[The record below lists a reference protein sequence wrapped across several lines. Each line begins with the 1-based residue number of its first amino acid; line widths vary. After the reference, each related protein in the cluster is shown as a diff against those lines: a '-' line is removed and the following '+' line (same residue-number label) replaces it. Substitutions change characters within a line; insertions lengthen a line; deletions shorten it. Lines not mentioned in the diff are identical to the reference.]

1 MTTTP
6 RPIRASRSRILQ
18 ARQTAHHLRFAA
30 SALDDYD
37 GRGATR
43 GHLEAAA
50 DLLDAVSYRMY
61 ASDLTAARR
70 KAADHVLKA
79 FQLYSE
85 RAKKGR

>member
-1 MTTTP
+1 MTTP
-6 RPIRASRSRILQ
+6 RPIKASRSRVLQ

-30 SALDDYD
+30 SALNDYD
-37 GRGATR
+37 GRVATR

-50 DLLDAVSYRMY
+50 DLLDAVNYRIT
-61 ASDLTAARR
+61 ARDLTATRR

>member
-1 MTTTP
+1 MTTP
-6 RPIRASRSRILQ
+6 RPIKASRARVLQ
-18 ARQTAHHLRFAA
+18 ARQTARHLRFAA

-37 GRGATR
+37 GREATR

-50 DLLDAVSYRMY
+50 DLLDAVNYRIT
-61 ASDLTAARR
+61 ARDLTAARR

>member
-1 MTTTP
+1 MTTP

-37 GRGATR
+37 GRSATR

-50 DLLDAVSYRMY
+50 DLLDAVNYRIT
-61 ASDLTAARR
+61 ARDLTAARR

>member
-1 MTTTP
+1 MTTP
-6 RPIRASRSRILQ
+6 RPIRASRSRIQQ
-18 ARQTAHHLRFAA
+18 ARQTAAHLRFAA

-37 GRGATR
+37 GRGTTR

-50 DLLDAVSYRMY
+50 DLLDAVNYRFT
-61 ASDLTAARR
+61 ARDLTATRR

>member
-1 MTTTP
+1 MTTP
-6 RPIRASRSRILQ
+6 RPIRASRARILQ
-18 ARQTAHHLRFAA
+18 ARQTARHLRFAA

-37 GRGATR
+37 GRVATR

-50 DLLDAVSYRMY
+50 GLLAAVDYRMY
-61 ASDLTAARR
+61 ANDLTATRR

-85 RAKKGR
+85 RTKKRR

>member
-1 MTTTP
+1 MTTP
-6 RPIRASRSRILQ
+6 RPIKASRSRVLQ
-18 ARQTAHHLRFAA
+18 ARQTARHLRFAA

-37 GRGATR
+37 GRVATR

-50 DLLDAVSYRMY
+50 DLLDAVNYRIT
-61 ASDLTAARR
+61 ARDLTATRR

>member
-1 MTTTP
+1 MTTP
-6 RPIRASRSRILQ
+6 RPIRASRSRVLQ
-18 ARQTAHHLRFAA
+18 ARQTARHLRFAA

-37 GRGATR
+37 GREATR

-50 DLLDAVSYRMY
+50 DLLDAVNYRIT
-61 ASDLTAARR
+61 ARDLTATRR

>member
-1 MTTTP
+1 MTTP
-6 RPIRASRSRILQ
+6 RPIRASRSRVLQ
-18 ARQTAHHLRFAA
+18 ARQTARHLRFAA

-37 GRGATR
+37 GREATR

-50 DLLDAVSYRMY
+50 DLLDTANYRMH
-61 ASDLTAARR
+61 ASDLTATRR

>member
-1 MTTTP
+1 MTTP
-6 RPIRASRSRILQ
+6 RPIKASRSRVLQ
-18 ARQTAHHLRFAA
+18 ARQTARHLRFAA

-37 GRGATR
+37 GRVATR

-50 DLLDAVSYRMY
+50 DLLDAVNYRIT
-61 ASDLTAARR
+61 ARDLTTTRR

>member
-1 MTTTP
+1 MTTP
-6 RPIRASRSRILQ
+6 RPIKASRSRILQ

-37 GRGATR
+37 GRSATR

-50 DLLDAVSYRMY
+50 DLLDAVNYRIT
-61 ASDLTAARR
+61 ARDLTATRR

-85 RAKKGR
+85 RAKKSR

>member
-1 MTTTP
+1 MTTP
-6 RPIRASRSRILQ
+6 RPIKASRSRVLQ

-37 GRGATR
+37 GRVATR

-50 DLLDAVSYRMY
+50 DLLDAVNYRIT
-61 ASDLTAARR
+61 ARDLTATRR

>member
-1 MTTTP
+1 MTTP
-6 RPIRASRSRILQ
+6 RPIKASRSRILQ

-30 SALDDYD
+30 TALNDYD
-37 GRGATR
+37 GRDTTR

-50 DLLDAVSYRMY
+50 DLLDAVNYRMY
-61 ASDLTAARR
+61 ASDLAAARR

-85 RAKKGR
+85 RAKKSR

>member
-6 RPIRASRSRILQ
+6 RPIRASRQRVLQ
-18 ARQTAHHLRFAA
+18 AHQTARQLRFAA
-30 SALDDYD
+30 SAMDDYD
-37 GRGATR
+37 GRKATR

-50 DLLDAVSYRMY
+50 DALDAISPLMP
-61 ASDLTAARR
+61 ASALTAARR

-79 FQLYSE
+79 FELYSE

>member
-1 MTTTP
+1 MTAP
-6 RPIRASRSRILQ
+6 RPIRASRLRILQ
-18 ARQTAHHLRFAA
+18 SRQTAQHLRFAA
-30 SALDDYD
+30 SALGDYD
-37 GRGATR
+37 GRVATR

-50 DLLDAVSYRMY
+50 DVLDAVNYRMY

-70 KAADHVLKA
+70 KAADHVLRA